1 MRALRNRIHI
11 WGRLLVCVYALFS
24 VGPILWVFLNSFKTG
39 ADITAYPPKFL
50 NFTPTLD
57 NWRTLVSNA
66 SFLEPFQNS
75 LIITSGAVLLALV
88 TGLPAAFV
96 LARRNV
102 PFREDIAFTIMSFR
116 FAPELF
122 IVLPLLAIYQ
132 TLSLQNTYIGLIL
145 AYQLICFPLVVWMA
159 RTFYQQVP
167 VELEDA
173 IRVDG
178 GSELTIFLMLS
189 RLAIGGIA
197 ASAALAFI
205 FAWNTYALPLV
216 LAGRETEVVTSAI
229 LGYIKFANQ
238 EWGELSAAVIVSILP
253 GLIFCILMIQRMV
266 EGLTAGAVKG

>member
-1 MRALRNRIHI
+1 MVKYRYISKLII
-11 WGRLLVCVYALFS
+11 CIYALFS

-39 ADITAYPPKFL
+39 ADITVYPPKFID
-50 NFTPTLD
+50 FEPTLA
-57 NWRTLVSNA
+57 NWASIFSNTE
-66 SFLEPFQNS
+66 FIEPFRNS
-75 LIITSGAVLLALV
+75 LIITVGAVLLGLV

-96 LARRNV
+96 LARRHV
-102 PFREDIAFTIMSFR
+102 PMKEDIAFTIMSFR

-122 IVLPLLAIYQ
+122 IVLPLLTIYQ
-132 TLSLQNTYIGLIL
+132 TLHLQNTYIGLIL
-145 AYQLICFPLVVWMA
+145 AYQLITFPLIVWMA

-167 VELEDA
+167 KEIEEA
-173 IRVDG
+173 IRIDG
-178 GSELTIFLMLS
+178 GHDVTIFLTLS
-189 RLAIGGIA
+189 RIAIGGIA

-238 EWGELSAAVIVSILP
+238 QWGELSAAVILSILP
-253 GLIFCILMIQRMV
+253 GLIFCALMIRRMV

>member
-1 MRALRNRIHI
+1 MRKRNLIL
-11 WGRLLVCVYALFS
+11 GRALVCVYAAFS
-24 VGPILWVFLNSFKTG
+24 VGPILWVFLNSFKSG
-39 ADITAYPPKFL
+39 ADITAFPPKFV
-50 NFTPTLD
+50 NFEPTLD
-57 NWRTLVSNA
+57 NWAALLSNA

-75 LIITSGAVLLALV
+75 LIITGGAVALALA

-96 LARRNV
+96 IARRKV

-132 TLSLQNTYIGLIL
+132 TLQLQNTYLGLIL
-145 AYQLICFPLVVWMA
+145 AYQLITFPLVVWMA

-167 VELEDA
+167 RDLEEA
-173 IRVDG
+173 IKIDG
-178 GSELTIFLMLS
+178 GSEFVVFRTLTRI
-189 RLAIGGIA
+189 AIGGIA

-253 GLIFCILMIQRMV
+253 GLIFCVLMIQRMV